1 MSSQRFGEPVGDIVT
16 SIGHVVGAD
25 MFDPAFAGGEDL

>member
-1 MSSQRFGEPVGDIVT
+1 MSSQRFGEPVGDVVT

-25 MFDPAFAGGEDL
+25 IDPAFAGGEDL